1 MREEE
6 RTYAAPNKFG
16 RSCEGR
22 ECIETVL
29 WFAVM
34 FVELGFADPRF
45 WNLSLVFQFK
55 QKPSGSANLS

>member
-1 MREEE
+1 MSRARITVRDEEK
-6 RTYAAPNKFG
+6 TYAAPNKFG

-34 FVELGFADPRF
+34 FV
-45 WNLSLVFQFK
+45 
-55 QKPSGSANLS
+55 